1 MTSSGACAASEPF
14 PFRSPVSESAISVPP
29 NPLPRL
35 LVSVRDAAEA
45 EAAICA
51 GADLIDAKDP
61 ENGALGAL
69 SPEIVRAIVART
81 AGRAATSAVAGEPAA
96 AARQAAIRAMAETG
110 VAWVKVAVRPDW
122 LADAA
127 SLRAAGAA
135 APGRLVAVLFAEDH
149 PEPDCAP
156 RLAAA
161 GFIGAMIDTALKD
174 GRRLPDLVGWVAP
187 FRLHRRGSGRGA
199 GVGARRVVARRRH
212 PRSRRPPAGLSRVPR
227 RPLPRRRPPQ
237 RPRRPAA
244 LASRAGASPAGR
256 ARRGV
261 SVRTVVKVGGSLC
274 ADPARLRALLAS
286 LAEGAFGAC
295 LVVPGGGEYAD
306 AVRAAQRRDG
316 FDDCRGASPRAR
328 RDEPHGRV
336 FSRDRAAPLPLP
348 PLRGRVGVA

>member
-69 SPEIVRAIVART
+69 SPEIVRAIVVRT

-174 GRRLPDLVGWVAP
+174 GRRLPDLVDGS
-187 FRLHRRGSGRGA
+187 RLSAFTAAVRA
-199 GVGARRVVARRRH
+199 
-212 PRSRRPPAGLSRVPR
+212 AGLVSGLAGSLRAGDIPGLAAHRPDYLGFRGGLCRDGDR
-227 RPLPRRRPPQ
+227 RNGLDAQ
-237 RPRRPAA
+237 RLSQAVRALRRPAA
-244 LASRAGASPAGR
+244 R
-256 ARRGV
+256 
-261 SVRTVVKVGGSLC
+261 
-274 ADPARLRALLAS
+274 
-286 LAEGAFGAC
+286 
-295 LVVPGGGEYAD
+295 D
-306 AVRAAQRRDG
+306 AA
-316 FDDCRGASPRAR
+316 
-328 RDEPHGRV
+328 
-336 FSRDRAAPLPLP
+336 
-348 PLRGRVGVA
+348 